1 MSTDAPPQYTIRLY
15 DRYEMV
21 CEFQVSQYRYGRREL
36 YELMRAIF
44 VSRIVDSPEG
54 FASFYVNKRKGNPPW
69 DTRLD
74 LSPIHSEEEREIGQI
89 PGTSQLF
96 VTATQSVSPTTFDF
110 LLRRWKENKTT
121 EFEGE
126 SNEP

>member
-44 VSRIVDSPEG
+44 VRGSSIVQ
-54 FASFYVNKRKGNPPW
+54 KGLRRSMLISARE
-69 DTRLD
+69 TRL
-74 LSPIHSEEEREIGQI
+74 
-89 PGTSQLF
+89 GTPDW
-96 VTATQSVSPTTFDF
+96 T
-110 LLRRWKENKTT
+110 
-121 EFEGE
+121 
-126 SNEP
+126 